1 MRRESYNGSEIHRL
15 KPMKSYDNKVFMK
28 MYNLCKPVIK
38 NLVYRIDY
46 RRFNLTQD
54 IIESYFWDKMLYVF
68 NKYYDSSTEEHLKAR
83 ILASLSTYKNKLLRY
98 AYSDKASYNQKISKL
113 EDLLDKD
120 KESLDDSEDNEA
132 LSEMWNMF
140 TDYMYKNLSEDAKLI
155 FECLVSPP
163 PYIKE
168 RIKEGSRIT
177 NMILLEFF
185 DMPRTKSSLK
195 YISEIR
201 EDIDYWLDR
210 AKKDLHY

>member
-1 MRRESYNGSEIHRL
+1 M
-15 KPMKSYDNKVFMK
+15 
-28 MYNLCKPVIK
+28 
-38 NLVYRIDY
+38 
-46 RRFNLTQD
+46 
-54 IIESYFWDKMLYVF
+54 
-68 NKYYDSSTEEHLKAR
+68 
-83 ILASLSTYKNKLLRY
+83 
-98 AYSDKASYNQKISKL
+98 

-177 NMILLEFF
+177 NMILLEFLICLVLRV
-185 DMPRTKSSLK
+185 P
-195 YISEIR
+195 
-201 EDIDYWLDR
+201 
-210 AKKDLHY
+210 